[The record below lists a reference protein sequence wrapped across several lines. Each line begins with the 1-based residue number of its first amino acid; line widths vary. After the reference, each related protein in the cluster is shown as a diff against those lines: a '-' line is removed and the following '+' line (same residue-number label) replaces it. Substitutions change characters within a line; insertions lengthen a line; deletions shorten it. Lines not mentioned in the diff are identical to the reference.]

1 MSLLYIFAASGF
13 EARPVERIAEAFNP
27 GSPLRC
33 GPNDVVLIVCGMG
46 PQNARSKAETVFADG
61 KPDAALVIGLCGG
74 LKTSLPEGTIVSYT
88 DCLSTDPAAPPLT
101 CSPDIVDM
109 VPNLKSA
116 GIACDS
122 VVGITSPRIA
132 TTREERVGL
141 ARSGAAV
148 VDMETYAIVDVAR
161 SAGLSTAVLRVVAD
175 SIDRD
180 LPDFNRAL
188 NRSGGLDRRKAL
200 TIALGSPLRTGRLLA
215 ANKRAME
222 HLTKALQVVLKAKCL
237 A

>member
-1 MSLLYIFAASGF
+1 
-13 EARPVERIAEAFNP
+13 
-27 GSPLRC
+27 
-33 GPNDVVLIVCGMG
+33 MG
-46 PQNARSKAETVFADG
+46 PQNARGKTEKVFADG

-74 LKTSLPEGTIVSYT
+74 LKTSVPEGTIVSYT
-88 DCLSTDPAAPPLT
+88 DCLSTDPGTPPLT
-101 CSPDIVDM
+101 CCPDIVDM

-132 TTREERVGL
+132 TTREERVSL

-148 VDMETYAIVDVAR
+148 VDMETYAIMDVAR
-161 SAGLSTAVLRVVAD
+161 SAGVSTAVLRVVAD

-188 NRSGGLDRRKAL
+188 NKSGGLDRRKAL
-200 TIALGSPLRTGRLLA
+200 TIALGSPMRTAKLIA

-222 HLTKALQVVLKAKCL
+222 YLGKALQVVLKAKCL
-237 A
+237 T